1 MPRVWLKMLLM
12 TGCGALLGGVAGY
25 IQQCTGG
32 G

>member
-1 MPRVWLKMLLM
+1 MKFTVFKYLLFIVV
-12 TGCGALLGGVAGY
+12 CSSLGAVAGY